1 MAMTIGEYLY
11 KRLVPQAREVPMDVS
26 NLEVLHAQ
34 VAHTDKSRAQL
45 LQIEAKLDLDSNNMA
60 IQWFNVNG
68 EVQRAT
74 EAYASATVLF
84 TSLSDWRKEWDRVT
98 HLVNGR
104 IESLSRMALEGTANR
119 LSRNMVYNLFKN
131 VVDYNDHYRG
141 MQSVVLDGLEAYAE
155 IILNPDRHGT
165 WHTPPHWI
173 DSIFH
178 VGGFVLNGSD
188 ASNTKDYFYVTPGWG
203 SCRITQPLVAC
214 GRYRSYVRMAPT
226 EEKNMYAGDV
236 YVLQDGVVVAMMGEM
251 KFRRV
256 PRLLMNQFFSPSDA
270 TSSKTHVPTA
280 APSAP
285 APTPAPAA
293 AGPDPKALEP
303 VAPAPAAVA
312 KAPEPTGPTPKET
325 AAPPPSNSDSPIVTD
340 CLKILARESGL
351 DPSELVDSATFVE
364 LGVDSLMS
372 LVLSEKF
379 KGELGLDVKSSVFI
393 ECPNIGELKAWLDQ

>member
-45 LQIEAKLDLDSNNMA
+45 LQIEAKLDLDSNQMA
-60 IQWFNVNG
+60 VRWFNVNG
-68 EVQRAT
+68 ESQRAA

-84 TSLSDWRKEWDRVT
+84 TNPSDWRKEWDRVN
-98 HLVNGR
+98 HLVNSR

-203 SCRITQPLVAC
+203 SCRITQPLVAG

-256 PRLLMNQFFSPSDA
+256 PRLLMNQFFSPSDT
-270 TSSKTHVPTA
+270 TSSRAHIPSATPSGPPPAPVAVP
-280 APSAP
+280 APKAIEPVTSAP
-285 APTPAPAA
+285 APASAS
-293 AGPDPKALEP
+293 
-303 VAPAPAAVA
+303 
-312 KAPEPTGPTPKET
+312 KAPEPSPAVPKET
-325 AAPPPSNSDSPIVTD
+325 ATPALATSDSPIVTD

-351 DPSELVDSATFVE
+351 DLSELVDSATFVE

-379 KGELGLDVKSSVFI
+379 KAELGLDVKSSVFI

>member
-1 MAMTIGEYLY
+1 MGMTIAEYLY
-11 KRLVPQAREVPMDVS
+11 KRLVPHAREVPMDVS

-45 LQIEAKLDLDSNNMA
+45 LQIEAQLNLDLEQMA

-68 EVQRAT
+68 EGQRAA
-74 EAYASATVLF
+74 EAYASATVFF
-84 TSLSDWRKEWDRVT
+84 TSPSDWRKEWDRVT
-98 HLVNGR
+98 HLVNSR

-119 LSRNMVYNLFKN
+119 LSRDVAYNLFKN

-178 VGGFVLNGSD
+178 IGGFVLNGSD

-203 SCRITQPLVAC
+203 SCRITQPLVAG

-236 YVLQDGVVVAMMGEM
+236 YVLQDGVVVAIMGEM

-270 TSSKTHVPTA
+270 TSSKAHVHTA

-285 APTPAPAA
+285 APAPAPVPVSVSKVA
-293 AGPDPKALEP
+293 EP
-303 VAPAPAAVA
+303 ATPAPAPAA
-312 KAPEPTGPTPKET
+312 KSPEPSAPAPKT
-325 AAPPPSNSDSPIVTD
+325 TSAPAPATSDSPIVAD
-340 CLKILARESGL
+340 YLKILARESGL

-379 KGELGLDVKSSVFI
+379 KAELGLDVKSSVFI

>member
-1 MAMTIGEYLY
+1 MALTVGEYLY
-11 KRLVPQAREVPMDVS
+11 KRLVPQAREIHMDVT
-26 NLEVLHAQ
+26 NVEVLHAQ

-45 LQIEAKLDLDSNNMA
+45 LQIEAKLDLDSKHMS
-60 IQWFNVNG
+60 IEWFNVSSEG
-68 EVQRAT
+68 DRAA
-74 EAYASATVLF
+74 ESYASGNVLF
-84 TSLSDWRKEWDRVT
+84 GNAVEWCKEWDRVT
-98 HLVNGR
+98 HLVNSR
-104 IESLSRMALEGTANR
+104 IESLNQMALEGTANR

-141 MQSVVLDGLEAYAE
+141 IQSVVLDGMEAYADVV
-155 IILNPDRHGT
+155 LNTERHGT

-178 VGGFVLNGSD
+178 IGGFVLNGSD

-203 SCRITQPLVAC
+203 SCRIAKPLVAG
-214 GRYRSYVRMAPT
+214 GRYRSYVRMAPI

-236 YVLQDGVVVAMMGEM
+236 YVLQDGVIVAMLEEM

-270 TSSKTHVPTA
+270 TSSKTTVPTSVA
-280 APSAP
+280 ARKVPVEVPRSKAAEAVSDP
-285 APTPAPAA
+285 VMEPVPAA
-293 AGPDPKALEP
+293 KA
-303 VAPAPAAVA
+303 V
-312 KAPEPTGPTPKET
+312 EPTV
-325 AAPPPSNSDSPIVTD
+325 PPPKKESASATSGSPIITD

-351 DPSELVDSATFVE
+351 DVSELVDSATFVE

-379 KGELGLDVKSSVFI
+379 KAELGIEVKSSVFI